1 MNSSDKEGGWG
12 VAQTHLN
19 PSGEG
24 MGCSSVCGCSG
35 LLTYATPH
43 PPRQTG
49 GGEDGKRLVVSTF
62 KAP

>member
-24 MGCSSVCGCSG
+24 MGCSSVGGCSG
-35 LLTYATPH
+35 LLTYATP

-49 GGEDGKRLVVSTF
+49 SGEDGKRLVVSTF

>member
-1 MNSSDKEGGWG
+1 MNSSDKEGGWS

-24 MGCSSVCGCSG
+24 MGCSSVGGCSG

-43 PPRQTG
+43 PPPPL
-49 GGEDGKRLVVSTF
+49 DRLGVGRMGRD
-62 KAP
+62 